1 MKIFRAFLLACFLLI
16 LAGAAN
22 AQYQEGQL
30 DFNLGLGLG
39 NTFGAAGSATFPP
52 INISGDYGITDN
64 ISVGGL
70 IGYTAYKEDFNFF
83 GTAGTW
89 TYTYLIVGARGA
101 YHFDV
106 TDEFD
111 LYAGAM
117 LGYNIASVSYEGTD
131 FPGITEPSVGGV
143 ALGIFGGARYHFT
156 ENLGAFAELGYSV
169 GYLNLGATYRIR

>member
-1 MKIFRAFLLACFLLI
+1 MKTFKALLLTCSLI
-16 LAGAAN
+16 LMVGVAN
-22 AQYQEGQL
+22 AQYQQGQL

-52 INISGDYGITDN
+52 INLSGDYGVTDN

-70 IGYTAYKEDFNFF
+70 IGYTAYKEDFSFF
-83 GTAGTW
+83 GGSGSW
-89 TYTYLIVGARGA
+89 TYTYLIIGARGA

-106 TDEFD
+106 SEDFD

-117 LGYNIASVSYEGTD
+117 LGYNVASVNYEGTAL
-131 FPGITEPSVGGV
+131 FGVTEPSVGGV
-143 ALGIFGGARYHFT
+143 AIGIFGGARYHFS